1 MTKKISLSI
10 IFVTVV
16 CLSGCGSQNNSAE
29 EIVIPTPNPKVS
41 DTFSGIRTLFEFSV
55 CQVHDSVESMESTI
69 KKIEDG
75 YLAKKDLDE
84 VMLEVVFSLEML
96 NKELGDT
103 QKPVGTIGDSSI
115 AKEYQE
121 RELFEINQAISNG
134 WDKEFI
140 DFYDYYAKK
149 RVILLESNKLD
160 LNDLRQKNIEV
171 DELLSTYCSKID

>member
-1 MTKKISLSI
+1 MTKKISLPI
-10 IFVTVV
+10 IFVVAA
-16 CLSGCGSQNNSAE
+16 CLSGCGGQNNSVE
-29 EIVIPTPNPKVS
+29 EVLTPTPTTKVS

-84 VMLEVVFSLEML
+84 VMLEVVISLEML
-96 NKELGDT
+96 NKELGET
-103 QKPVGTIGDSSI
+103 QIPVDTIGDSTI

-121 RELFEINQAISNG
+121 RESFEIKQAISNG

-140 DFYDYYAKK
+140 NFYDYYARN
-149 RVILLESNKLD
+149 RVVLLESNKLD
-160 LNDLRQKNIEV
+160 LNGLRQKNIEV
-171 DELLSTYCSKID
+171 DELLSTYCSKND

>member
-1 MTKKISLSI
+1 MTKKLSLPI
-10 IFVTVV
+10 FFVTVV
-16 CLSGCGSQNNSAE
+16 CLSGCGGQNSSAE
-29 EIVIPTPNPKVS
+29 EMVIATPIPKVS
-41 DTFSGIRTLFEFSV
+41 DTFSSIRTLFEFSV
-55 CQVHDSVESMESTI
+55 CRLHDSVESMESTI

-84 VMLEVVFSLEML
+84 VMLEVVISLEML

-103 QKPVGTIGDSSI
+103 QKPVGTIGNSAVI
-115 AKEYQE
+115 KEYQE
-121 RELFEINQAISNG
+121 RDSVDIKQAISNG
-134 WDKEFI
+134 WDKDFI